1 MKSPTIR
8 QLTQTE
14 RPLVLPGAHDAF
26 SPAVTRTRGGD
37 MNSIVNVVMAAVLS
51 AFALFAAH
59 ASAQQYPT
67 RPVRVIVPFAP
78 AGPTDFV
85 ARILAQKMSE
95 AWGQQ
100 FVVDNRAGAGGNIG
114 MGIAANAAAD
124 GYTIIFVSSSLM
136 VNPSLYKTVPYD
148 PHKSFAPVSNVAASP
163 HVFFTHPSQPVKSIA
178 DLIAV
183 VKKDARKYS
192 IASPGIGTVPHLS
205 AILLGLDAKID
216 LVVVPYAG
224 GGPSIAAVV
233 GNQVPFGC
241 QAIPPVTP
249 HIKAGRVRALALTSD
264 KRSEI
269 VPEVP
274 TMAELGFKGHEADT
288 ISGMLVPAR
297 TPAAIIKKLHA
308 ETVRAITLPDVKARI
323 AEQGFDIVLSSPQ
336 EFTEKIKR
344 DVAKWGKVIK
354 DANIVVN

>member
-1 MKSPTIR
+1 
-8 QLTQTE
+8 
-14 RPLVLPGAHDAF
+14 
-26 SPAVTRTRGGD
+26 
-37 MNSIVNVVMAAVLS
+37 
-51 AFALFAAH
+51 
-59 ASAQQYPT
+59 
-67 RPVRVIVPFAP
+67 VIVPFPP
-78 AGPTDFV
+78 AGPTDYV
-85 ARILAQKMSE
+85 ARIVAQKLGESL
-95 AWGQQ
+95 GQQ
-100 FVVDNRAGAGGNIG
+100 FVVDNRSGAGGNIG
-114 MGIAANAAAD
+114 MGIAANAAGD
-124 GYTIIFVSSSLM
+124 GYTVIFVSSSLM
-136 VNPSLYKTVPYD
+136 VNPSLYKKIPYD
-148 PHKSFAPVSNVAASP
+148 PHKSFTPISNIAASP

-183 VKKDARKYS
+183 VKKDSKKYS

-205 AILLGLDAKID
+205 GILLGLDAKID

-249 HIKAGRVRALALTSD
+249 HIKAGRVRALALTSE

-288 ISGMLVPAR
+288 ISGMLVTAG
-297 TPAAIIKKLHA
+297 TPAAILKKLHA
-308 ETVRAITLPDVKARI
+308 ETAKAVMSPDVKARF
-323 AEQGFDIVLSSPQ
+323 AEQGFDIIMSSPQ
-336 EFTEKIKR
+336 EFTEKIRR
-344 DVAKWGKVIK
+344 DVAKWGKVVR

>member
-1 MKSPTIR
+1 MKSISKF
-8 QLTQTE
+8 
-14 RPLVLPGAHDAF
+14 VI
-26 SPAVTRTRGGD
+26 AVALS
-37 MNSIVNVVMAAVLS
+37 MSALLS
-51 AFALFAAH
+51 ARAAEP
-59 ASAQQYPT
+59 QYPS
-67 RPVRVIVPFAP
+67 RPVRAIVPFAA
-78 AGPTDFV
+78 AGPTDYI
-85 ARILAQKMSE
+85 ARVVAQKLSE
-95 AWGQQ
+95 SWGQQ

-114 MGIAANAAAD
+114 MGIAANSAGD
-124 GYTIIFVSSSLM
+124 GYTVLFVSSSLM

-148 PHKSFAPVSNVAASP
+148 PLKSFAPISNIAASP

-178 DLIAV
+178 ELIDV
-183 VKKDARKYS
+183 VKKDPRKYS

-205 AILLGLDAKID
+205 AILLGLDAKLD

-264 KRSEI
+264 KRSEL
-269 VPEVP
+269 VPEIP

-288 ISGMLVPAR
+288 ISAMLVPAG

-308 ETVRAITLPDVKARI
+308 ETVRAITSPDVKARI
-323 AEQGFDIVLSSPQ
+323 AEQGFDIILSSPQ
-336 EFTEKIKR
+336 ELTEKIKR
-344 DVAKWGKVIK
+344 DVAKWGKVVK
-354 DANIVVN
+354 DAKIVVN

>member
-1 MKSPTIR
+1 MKSIGKF
-8 QLTQTE
+8 
-14 RPLVLPGAHDAF
+14 VI
-26 SPAVTRTRGGD
+26 AVALS
-37 MNSIVNVVMAAVLS
+37 MSALLS
-51 AFALFAAH
+51 ARAAEP
-59 ASAQQYPT
+59 QYPS
-67 RPVRVIVPFAP
+67 RPVRAIVPFAA
-78 AGPTDFV
+78 AGPTDYI
-85 ARILAQKMSE
+85 ARVVAQKLSE
-95 AWGQQ
+95 SWGQQ

-114 MGIAANAAAD
+114 MGIAANSAGD
-124 GYTIIFVSSSLM
+124 GYTVLFVSSSLM

-148 PHKSFAPVSNVAASP
+148 PLKSFAPISNIAASP

-178 DLIAV
+178 ELIDV
-183 VKKDARKYS
+183 VKKDPRKYS

-205 AILLGLDAKID
+205 AILLGLDAKLD

-264 KRSEI
+264 KRSEL
-269 VPEVP
+269 VPEIP

-288 ISGMLVPAR
+288 ISAMLVPAG

-308 ETVRAITLPDVKARI
+308 ETVRAITSPDVKARI
-323 AEQGFDIVLSSPQ
+323 AEQGFDIILSSPQ

-354 DANIVVN
+354 DAKIVVN

>member
-1 MKSPTIR
+1 MKS
-8 QLTQTE
+8 
-14 RPLVLPGAHDAF
+14 
-26 SPAVTRTRGGD
+26 
-37 MNSIVNVVMAAVLS
+37 IVDILMAAVLS
-51 AFALFAAH
+51 ALALFAAI
-59 ASAQQYPT
+59 ASAQQYPS
-67 RPVRVIVPFAP
+67 RPVRVIVPFPP
-78 AGPTDFV
+78 AGPTDYV
-85 ARILAQKMSE
+85 ARIVAQKLGESL
-95 AWGQQ
+95 GQQ
-100 FVVDNRAGAGGNIG
+100 FVVDNRSGAGGNIG

-124 GYTIIFVSSSLM
+124 GYTVIFVSSSLM
-136 VNPSLYKTVPYD
+136 VNPSLYKKVPYD
-148 PHKSFAPVSNVAASP
+148 PHKSFTPISNIAASP

-183 VKKDARKYS
+183 VKKDSKKYS

-205 AILLGLDAKID
+205 AILLGLDAKLD

-249 HIKAGRVRALALTSD
+249 HIKAGRVRALALTSE

-288 ISGMLVPAR
+288 ISGMLVTAG
-297 TPAAIIKKLHA
+297 TPAAILKKLHA
-308 ETVRAITLPDVKARI
+308 ETARAVMSPDVRARF
-323 AEQGFDIVLSSPQ
+323 AEQGFDIIMSSPQ
-336 EFTEKIKR
+336 EFTEKIRR
-344 DVAKWGKVIK
+344 DVAKWGKVVK

>member
-1 MKSPTIR
+1 MKTIF
-8 QLTQTE
+8 
-14 RPLVLPGAHDAF
+14 D
-26 SPAVTRTRGGD
+26 
-37 MNSIVNVVMAAVLS
+37 VVMAALL
-51 AFALFAAH
+51 ATCTFLAAN
-59 ASAQQYPT
+59 ASGQQYPA
-67 RPVRVIVPFAP
+67 RPVRVIVPFPP

-85 ARILAQKMSE
+85 ARIVAQKLSE

-100 FVVDNRAGAGGNIG
+100 FVVDNRSGAGGNIG

-124 GYTIIFVSSSLM
+124 GYTVLFVSSSLM

-148 PHKSFAPVSNVAASP
+148 PLKSFAPVSNIASSP
-163 HVFFTHPSQPVKSIA
+163 HVFFTHPSVPVKSIA
-178 DLIAV
+178 ELIDA
-183 VKKDARKYS
+183 VKKDPKKYS

-249 HIKAGRVRALALTSD
+249 HIKAGRVRALALTSE
-264 KRSEI
+264 KRSDI
-269 VPEVP
+269 VPDVP

-288 ISGMLVPAR
+288 ISAMLVPAG
-297 TPAAIIKKLHA
+297 TPAAIVKKLRDGA
-308 ETVRAITLPDVKARI
+308 VMAITSPDMKPRVAD
-323 AEQGFDIVLSSPQ
+323 QGFDIILSTPQ
-336 EFTEKIKR
+336 EFTDKIKR
-344 DVAKWGKVIK
+344 EVTKWGKVIK
-354 DANIVVN
+354 DAHIVVN

>member
-1 MKSPTIR
+1 MKS
-8 QLTQTE
+8 
-14 RPLVLPGAHDAF
+14 
-26 SPAVTRTRGGD
+26 
-37 MNSIVNVVMAAVLS
+37 IVDILMAAVLS
-51 AFALFAAH
+51 ALALFAAI
-59 ASAQQYPT
+59 ASAQQYPS
-67 RPVRVIVPFAP
+67 RPVRVIVPFPP
-78 AGPTDFV
+78 AGPTDYV
-85 ARILAQKMSE
+85 ARIVAQKLGESL
-95 AWGQQ
+95 GQQ
-100 FVVDNRAGAGGNIG
+100 FVVDNRSGAGGNIG

-124 GYTIIFVSSSLM
+124 GYTVIFVSSSLM
-136 VNPSLYKTVPYD
+136 VNPSLYKKVPYD
-148 PHKSFAPVSNVAASP
+148 PHKSFTPISNIAASP

-183 VKKDARKYS
+183 VKKDSKKYS

-205 AILLGLDAKID
+205 AILLGLDAKLD

-249 HIKAGRVRALALTSD
+249 HIKAGRVRALALTSE

-288 ISGMLVPAR
+288 ISGMLVTAG
-297 TPAAIIKKLHA
+297 TPVAILKKLHA
-308 ETVRAITLPDVKARI
+308 ETTRAVMSPDVKARF
-323 AEQGFDIVLSSPQ
+323 AEQGFDIIMSSPQ

-344 DVAKWGKVIK
+344 DIAKWGKVVR
-354 DANIVVN
+354 DAKIVVN

>member
-1 MKSPTIR
+1 MKSIGKF
-8 QLTQTE
+8 
-14 RPLVLPGAHDAF
+14 VI
-26 SPAVTRTRGGD
+26 AVALS
-37 MNSIVNVVMAAVLS
+37 MSALLS
-51 AFALFAAH
+51 ARAAEP
-59 ASAQQYPT
+59 QYPS
-67 RPVRVIVPFAP
+67 RPVRAIVPFAA
-78 AGPTDFV
+78 AGPTDYI
-85 ARILAQKMSE
+85 ARVVAQKLSE
-95 AWGQQ
+95 SWGQQ

-114 MGIAANAAAD
+114 MGIAANSAGD
-124 GYTIIFVSSSLM
+124 GYTVLFVSSSLM

-148 PHKSFAPVSNVAASP
+148 PLKSFAPISNIAASP

-178 DLIAV
+178 ELIDV
-183 VKKDARKYS
+183 VKKDPRKYS

-205 AILLGLDAKID
+205 AILLGLDAKLD

-264 KRSEI
+264 KRSEL
-269 VPEVP
+269 VPEIP

-288 ISGMLVPAR
+288 ISGMLVPAG
-297 TPAAIIKKLHA
+297 TPAAIVKRLHA
-308 ETVRAITLPDVKARI
+308 EAVKAMLSPDVKSRI
-323 AEQGFDIVLSSPQ
+323 TDQGFDIVVSSPP
-336 EFTEKIKR
+336 EFAAQIKR

>member
-1 MKSPTIR
+1 
-8 QLTQTE
+8 
-14 RPLVLPGAHDAF
+14 V
-26 SPAVTRTRGGD
+26 
-37 MNSIVNVVMAAVLS
+37 
-51 AFALFAAH
+51 
-59 ASAQQYPT
+59 
-67 RPVRVIVPFAP
+67 
-78 AGPTDFV
+78 
-85 ARILAQKMSE
+85 AQKLGESL
-95 AWGQQ
+95 GQQ
-100 FVVDNRAGAGGNIG
+100 FVVDNRSGAGGNIG

-124 GYTIIFVSSSLM
+124 GYTVIFVSSSLM
-136 VNPSLYKTVPYD
+136 VNPSLYKKVPYD
-148 PHKSFAPVSNVAASP
+148 PHKSFTPISNIAASP

-183 VKKDARKYS
+183 VKKDSKKYS

-205 AILLGLDAKID
+205 AILLGLDAKLD

-249 HIKAGRVRALALTSD
+249 HIKAGRVRALALTSE

-288 ISGMLVPAR
+288 ISGMLVTAG
-297 TPAAIIKKLHA
+297 TPAAILKKLHA
-308 ETVRAITLPDVKARI
+308 ETARAVMSPDVRARF
-323 AEQGFDIVLSSPQ
+323 AEQGFDIIMSSPQ
-336 EFTEKIKR
+336 EFTEKIRR
-344 DVAKWGKVIK
+344 DVAKWGKVVR

>member
-1 MKSPTIR
+1 MKSTINI
-8 QLTQTE
+8 L
-14 RPLVLPGAHDAF
+14 
-26 SPAVTRTRGGD
+26 
-37 MNSIVNVVMAAVLS
+37 MAAVLS
-51 AFALFAAH
+51 AFALFAAQ
-59 ASAQQYPT
+59 ASAQQYPS
-67 RPVRVIVPFAP
+67 RPIRIIVPFP
-78 AGPTDFV
+78 PVGPTDEV
-85 ARILAQKMSE
+85 ARLVAHKLTE
-95 AWGQQ
+95 AWKQQ
-100 FVVDNRAGAGGNIG
+100 VVVDNRSGAGGNIG
-114 MGIAANAAAD
+114 MGIAANAPAD
-124 GYTIIFVSSSLM
+124 GYTILFVSSSLM
-136 VNPSLYKTVPYD
+136 VNPSLYKNVPYD
-148 PHKSFAPVSNVAASP
+148 PHKSFAPVSVLAASP

-178 DLIAV
+178 ELIDV
-183 VKKDARKYS
+183 VKKDAKKYS

-224 GGPSIAAVV
+224 GGPSLVAVV

-249 HIKAGRVRALALTSD
+249 HIKGGRVRALALTAD

-288 ISGMLVPAR
+288 ISGMLVPAG
-297 TPAAIIKKLHA
+297 TPAAIVQKLHA
-308 ETVRAITLPDVKARI
+308 ETVRAMMSPDTKARI
-323 AEQGFDIVLSSPQ
+323 AEQGFNIIVSSPQ

-344 DVAKWGKVIK
+344 EVAKWGKVIK

>member
-1 MKSPTIR
+1 M
-8 QLTQTE
+8 
-14 RPLVLPGAHDAF
+14 
-26 SPAVTRTRGGD
+26 
-37 MNSIVNVVMAAVLS
+37 MAAALS
-51 AFALFAAH
+51 ASAFLAAH
-59 ASAQQYPT
+59 ASAQQYPS
-67 RPVRVIVPFAP
+67 RPVRVIVPFPP
-78 AGPTDFV
+78 AGPTDYV
-85 ARILAQKMSE
+85 ARIVAQKLGESL
-95 AWGQQ
+95 GQQ
-100 FVVDNRAGAGGNIG
+100 FVVDNRSGAGGNIG

-124 GYTIIFVSSSLM
+124 GYTVIFVSSSLM
-136 VNPSLYKTVPYD
+136 VNPSLYKKVPYD
-148 PHKSFAPVSNVAASP
+148 PHKSFTPISNIAASP

-183 VKKDARKYS
+183 VKKDSKKYS

-205 AILLGLDAKID
+205 AILLGLDAKLD

-249 HIKAGRVRALALTSD
+249 HIKAGRVRALALTSE

-288 ISGMLVPAR
+288 ISGMLVTAG
-297 TPAAIIKKLHA
+297 TPAAILKKLHA
-308 ETVRAITLPDVKARI
+308 ETARAVMSPDVRARF
-323 AEQGFDIVLSSPQ
+323 AEQGFDIIMSSPQ
-336 EFTEKIKR
+336 EFTEKITR
-344 DVAKWGKVIK
+344 DVAKWGKVVK

>member
-1 MKSPTIR
+1 M
-8 QLTQTE
+8 
-14 RPLVLPGAHDAF
+14 
-26 SPAVTRTRGGD
+26 
-37 MNSIVNVVMAAVLS
+37 MAAALS
-51 AFALFAAH
+51 ASAFLAAH
-59 ASAQQYPT
+59 ASAQQYPS
-67 RPVRVIVPFAP
+67 RPVRVIVPFPP
-78 AGPTDFV
+78 AGPTDYV
-85 ARILAQKMSE
+85 ARIVAQKLGESL
-95 AWGQQ
+95 GQQ
-100 FVVDNRAGAGGNIG
+100 FVVDNRSGAGGNIG

-124 GYTIIFVSSSLM
+124 GYTVIFVSSSLM
-136 VNPSLYKTVPYD
+136 VNPSLYKKVPYD
-148 PHKSFAPVSNVAASP
+148 PHKSFTPISNIAASP

-183 VKKDARKYS
+183 VKKDSKKYS

-205 AILLGLDAKID
+205 AILLGLDAKLD

-249 HIKAGRVRALALTSD
+249 HIKAGRVRALALTSE

-288 ISGMLVPAR
+288 ISGMLVTAG
-297 TPAAIIKKLHA
+297 TPAAILKKLHA
-308 ETVRAITLPDVKARI
+308 ETARAVMSPDVKARF
-323 AEQGFDIVLSSPQ
+323 AEQGFDIIMSSPQ
-336 EFTEKIKR
+336 EFTEKIRR
-344 DVAKWGKVIK
+344 DVAKWGKVVR